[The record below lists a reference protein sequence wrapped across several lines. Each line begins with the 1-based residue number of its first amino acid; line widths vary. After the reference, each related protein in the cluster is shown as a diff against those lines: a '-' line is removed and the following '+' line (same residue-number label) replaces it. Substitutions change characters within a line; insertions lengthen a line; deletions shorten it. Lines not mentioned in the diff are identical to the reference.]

1 VKNSEGQAEKQS
13 APLGPLEFA
22 ILGGLA
28 ILLVIAF
35 TALFGEDI
43 QSWIADITAD
53 QPPPQI
59 SIAIQETGGSTE
71 PLDQEVI
78 VVDNCDQDQEIVEDV
93 LRSRQFR
100 PVFQFEEDF
109 EPEVEEALTVQL
121 EAYYGFQQ
129 GEEVDRVFNLQ
140 LTASA
145 ESQAE
150 YTIEWQYV
158 WTEGVL
164 QITWQDGSEDEFVYQ
179 GLTDVEFRTLNISQ
193 SDCP

>member
-1 VKNSEGQAEKQS
+1 VKNSEGQAEKPS